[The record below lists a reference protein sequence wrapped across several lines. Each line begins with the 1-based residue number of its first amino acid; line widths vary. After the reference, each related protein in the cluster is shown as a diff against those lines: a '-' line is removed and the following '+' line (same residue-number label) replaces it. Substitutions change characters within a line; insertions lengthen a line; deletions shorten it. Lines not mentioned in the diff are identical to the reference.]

1 MIRSQHHGDCGGSF
15 CRGFARGRR
24 ESKFSHGF
32 SPAQIQSLAAIC
44 EALVP
49 PLSLEDTINNNNNNK
64 EESPDDQALHSIY
77 RASGSQPPIPDEV
90 AELMLKRA
98 LPEVMEGM
106 KLFLKML
113 SFRLG
118 TLLLCGHRCLS
129 WKWPFIHSFSEMSL
143 EKREEVLKK
152 WSKEKL
158 VLTLRLMFLVVKIFC
173 LYTFFSRSSSHAS
186 SLHYHRTDWAIWVR
200 QRDEFG
206 EWCLKLLK
214 KHLLKWKGTGDLAK
228 HA

>member
-1 MIRSQHHGDCGGSF
+1 M
-15 CRGFARGRR
+15 
-24 ESKFSHGF
+24 
-32 SPAQIQSLAAIC
+32 
-44 EALVP
+44 V
-49 PLSLEDTINNNNNNK
+49 
-64 EESPDDQALHSIY
+64 
-77 RASGSQPPIPDEV
+77 
-90 AELMLKRA
+90 KRA
-98 LPEVMEGM
+98 LPEVLEGM

-173 LYTFFSRSSSHAS
+173 FYTFFSRVILHLILSPMSHTS
-186 SLHYHRTDWAIWVR
+186 LSPLHYPALSLSLCWDNETDNETGIEKLVFLLHYYIMQVLSDLSAGPFPFFLPFFFIIYVICSFLHSWLIALIMVR
-200 QRDEFG
+200 QSKR
-206 EWCLKLLK
+206 
-214 KHLLKWKGTGDLAK
+214 TNIP
-228 HA
+228 

>member
-1 MIRSQHHGDCGGSF
+1 MSQWFELESLQVNALYFFSLGNIQLVLFLF
-15 CRGFARGRR
+15 C
-24 ESKFSHGF
+24 
-32 SPAQIQSLAAIC
+32 IN
-44 EALVP
+44 LV
-49 PLSLEDTINNNNNNK
+49 NK
-64 EESPDDQALHSIY
+64 Q
-77 RASGSQPPIPDEV
+77 V

-173 LYTFFSRSSSHAS
+173 FYTFFSRVI
-186 SLHYHRTDWAIWVR
+186 LHLILTPLSP
-200 QRDEFG
+200 Q
-206 EWCLKLLK
+206 
-214 KHLLKWKGTGDLAK
+214 
-228 HA
+228 